1 MCRRI
6 LSAFVSVQ
14 EGRPS
19 VAFQFCPGIN
29 ILWGKNAEDVV
40 LTLAGI
46 FGGIPPKAFE
56 AALDWQNGV
65 ALFVSGDDGRV
76 FVDGIRKGK
85 GDSARL
91 MKNFHKQRFLHFRN
105 NTHLLDG
112 SRLPDGFAGTGDL
125 LREKLSETT
134 AKEDARPL
142 FLVNVLERLDE
153 AAELQPI
160 FDALSATGRQVFIAI
175 PHAYQLEGKYHDT
188 TIHTL

>member
-1 MCRRI
+1 MAEFR
-6 LSAFVSVQ
+6 
-14 EGRPS
+14 
-19 VAFQFCPGIN
+19 FCPGIN

-56 AALDWQNGV
+56 ATLDWQNDV
-65 ALFVSGDDGRV
+65 ALLVSGEDGRV

-85 GDSARL
+85 GDSVRL
-91 MKNFHKQRFLHFRN
+91 MKSFHKQRFLHFRN

-112 SRLPDGFAGTGDL
+112 SRLSDGFAGAGDL
-125 LREKLSETT
+125 LRKKLSETI

>member
-1 MCRRI
+1 MSIRI
-6 LSAFVSVQ
+6 LSASVSTQ
-14 EGRPS
+14 KGTPMAEFR
-19 VAFQFCPGIN
+19 FCPGIN

-56 AALDWQNGV
+56 AALDWQNDV

-76 FVDGIRKGK
+76 FVDGFRKGK

-91 MKNFHKQRFLHFRN
+91 MKNFHKRFLHFRN